1 MNSTIDESK
10 EYIVGGGTM
19 LLPNKDKILEMP
31 EKEAR
36 DFEEVAEDTIIGK
49 QLQEIKVGNARVED
63 ILSEKQIK
71 ELKETRK
78 KRKTKAR
85 ILAERKEANQR

>member
-10 EYIVGGGTM
+10 EYIVGGVTIP
-19 LLPNKDKILEMP
+19 LPNKDKILEMP
-31 EKEAR
+31 EEEAK
-36 DFEEVAEDTIIGK
+36 DFEEIVEDTVIGQ
-49 QLQEIKVGNARVED
+49 QLQEIKVGNARAED
-63 ILSEKQIK
+63 ILSKEQIK

-85 ILAERKEANQR
+85 VLAQRKEASQR

>member
-10 EYIVGGGTM
+10 EYIVGGGTI

-36 DFEEVAEDTIIGK
+36 DFGVGGLTSNFQPLTSK
-49 QLQEIKVGNARVED
+49 QE
-63 ILSEKQIK
+63 SEKQK
-71 ELKETRK
+71 C
-78 KRKTKAR
+78 
-85 ILAERKEANQR
+85 